1 MADKL
6 NLTKVSSANATFP
19 KGGDRQPKAYA
30 SKTVLAKVGGGP
42 RRAPE
47 YTLETQKK

>member
-6 NLTKVSSANATFP
+6 NLTKVSSSNAKFP
-19 KGGDRQPKAYA
+19 KGGDRQPKAYN
-30 SKTVLAKVGGGP
+30 SKSVLAKVGAGP

-47 YTLETQKK
+47 YTLEAQKK